1 MTWIFRFAG
10 AALLVCACTAAGMA
24 RAGQDRRRRLL
35 EEDILRLLDAVEGGI
50 LYRRQPLAQLWRQL
64 TESPGMFRVLRLE
77 SASRLPPRQAMEKDL
92 CGGVCAVL
100 LPAEDRAAI
109 RQWVLELGSGP
120 ADQEQ
125 ARLQALRLALR
136 QSRQR
141 LYEEEMRS
149 GRMYLSLGVCLGA
162 AAAILLV

>member
-10 AALLVCACTAAGMA
+10 AALLVCAGTAAGMA

-64 TESPGMFRVLRLE
+64 TESPGMFRVL
-77 SASRLPPRQAMEKDL
+77 ASRLPPRQAMEKDL

-162 AAAILLV
+162 AAAILLI

>member
-10 AALLVCACTAAGMA
+10 AALLVCAGTAAGMA

-92 CGGVCAVL
+92 CGGVCA
-100 LPAEDRAAI
+100 EDRAAI

>member
-1 MTWIFRFAG
+1 MAPADRKPGDVPGI
-10 AALLVCACTAAGMA
+10 AAG
-24 RAGQDRRRRLL
+24 
-35 EEDILRLLDAVEGGI
+35 I
-50 LYRRQPLAQLWRQL
+50 
-64 TESPGMFRVLRLE
+64 
-77 SASRLPPRQAMEKDL
+77 
-92 CGGVCAVL
+92 
-100 LPAEDRAAI
+100 EDRAAI